1 MAHAHAQI
9 YASASVLD
17 EQQAR
22 GSAAAQARRRAEAG
36 PNDRLGPREMDYLAA
51 RDSLYLATVSADG
64 WPYVQHRGGPPG
76 FLRVLDAQTLLMA
89 DRPGNRQHLSAGHLQ
104 AVPRAALILVD
115 YPNQRRL
122 KLVAEVALLRPDEAP
137 PAARDLPGL
146 DGAERLLRFHLRGFD
161 WNCSQFIT
169 PRYRADEWRA
179 AASDAAPR
187 CP

>member
-22 GSAAAQARRRAEAG
+22 GSAAAQARRRAESG
-36 PNDRLGPREMDYLAA
+36 PNDCLGPREIDYLAA

-76 FLRVLDAQTLLMA
+76 FLHVLDPRTLLMA

-115 YPNQRRL
+115 YPKRRRL
-122 KLVAEVALLRPDEAP
+122 KLVAEVTLLRPDQAP
-137 PAARDLPGL
+137 PAASGLPGL
-146 DGAERLLRFHLRGFD
+146 DGAERLIRFDLRGYD

-169 PRYRADEWRA
+169 PRYRADEWLA
-179 AASDAAPR
+179 AGPETAPA